1 MNLLALA
8 VALLLALAAT
18 LSAIL
23 ASSLDRDRLAESRNE
38 SISFLRLTLTGL
50 FGIVVD
56 QLFQPFGFE
65 WWVTALISVLAVSF
79 LLIGSQLLAKA
90 LTKTGFSEWSVKKTA
105 RFVKSLDMLFT
116 PLAQPKADQPD
127 AFEQELLESV
137 DEFGETIVREVMV
150 PRIDMATVT
159 ADDNL
164 ENAMNQF
171 LATGYSR
178 LPVIR
183 NNVDDVVG
191 VLYLKDV
198 TRILR
203 SAPGSLGKATCESK
217 ARPAIFVPD
226 SKPADDLLREM
237 QRSATHIAI
246 VVDEYGGVAGL
257 VTMEDVIEE
266 IVGEISDEYDREYA
280 EVQELGDDR
289 LLVSA
294 KFSLFD
300 LGERFDLELEDEDV
314 DSVGGML
321 SKQLGRLPTK
331 GDRVVISG
339 LALLADRFEGRPKR
353 LMTVIVEPTEDLR
366 EARKAFEEN
375 PNDRA

>member
-1 MNLLALA
+1 LNVLAFA
-8 VALLLALAAT
+8 VALLLAIGAT

-23 ASSLDRDRLAESRNE
+23 ATALDRDRLTEDRNE

-56 QLFQPFGFE
+56 QLFQPLGLD
-65 WWVTALISVLAVSF
+65 WWITALIAVLAVSV

-90 LTKTGFSEWSVKKTA
+90 LAKTGFSEWSVKKTA
-105 RFVKSLDMLFT
+105 RLVNSLDLLFT
-116 PLAQPKADQPD
+116 PLAQPKAEQPD

-150 PRIDMATVT
+150 PRIDMATVA

-171 LATGYSR
+171 LASGYSR

-203 SAPGSLGKATCESK
+203 SAPDSLGKATCESK

-266 IVGEISDEYDREYA
+266 IVGEISDEYDREET
-280 EVQELGDDR
+280 EVQELGNDC

-294 KFSLFD
+294 KYSLFD

-321 SKQLGRLPTK
+321 SKELGRLPTK

-339 LALLADRFEGRPKR
+339 LALIADRFEGRPKR
-353 LMTVIVEPTEDLR
+353 LMTVRVEPTEDLR
-366 EARKAFEEN
+366 EARKAFEES
-375 PNDRA
+375 PDE